1 MEGPD
6 GWNTVWSEGEVMD
19 VQKLAEEIVNDLL
32 GGLCVT
38 GGSTTPEDYFRTELD
53 RREKERREVVL
64 RVKSMISDAMTPE

>member
-6 GWNTVWSEGEVMD
+6 GWNTVWNEGEVMD

-38 GGSTTPEDYFRTELD
+38 GGSTTPEDYIRTELD